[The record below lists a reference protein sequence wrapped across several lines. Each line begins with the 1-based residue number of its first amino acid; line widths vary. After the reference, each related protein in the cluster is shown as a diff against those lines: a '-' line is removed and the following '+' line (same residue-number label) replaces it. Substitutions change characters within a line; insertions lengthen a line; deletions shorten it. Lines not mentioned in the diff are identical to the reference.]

1 MVLTNVN
8 VATAGVETVLLV
20 KVKRKYTC
28 ISIVVS
34 ANCANY
40 SDMFL
45 PRGK

>member
-8 VATAGVETVLLV
+8 VATAGVEAGLLA
-20 KVKRKYTC
+20 KVNRKYIC

-34 ANCANY
+34 AYCANY

-45 PRGK
+45 AWGK